1 MKGLRLCL
9 LLHRRD
15 TDILP
20 TRYRNKKTPPEGG
33 VFSGPKWDKA
43 LNPDGL

>member
-15 TDILP
+15 TDVLP
-20 TRYRNKKTPPEGG
+20 TRYSNKKTPPKGG
-33 VFSGPKWDKA
+33 VFFESQLGQSS
-43 LNPDGL
+43 

>member
-15 TDILP
+15 TE
-20 TRYRNKKTPPEGG
+20 TKKPHQKVGF
-33 VFSGPKWDKA
+33 FSGPKWDKA